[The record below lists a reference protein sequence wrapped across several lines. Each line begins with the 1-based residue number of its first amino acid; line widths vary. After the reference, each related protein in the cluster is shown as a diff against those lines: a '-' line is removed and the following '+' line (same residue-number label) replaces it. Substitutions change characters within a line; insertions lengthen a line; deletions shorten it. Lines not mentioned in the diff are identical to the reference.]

1 MGQRVTCPDCVRS
14 LLIAALIHAV
24 ASHSVRQGR
33 LKQWLRRA
41 ERGLLVVWLFFV
53 ASWVN
58 AFLFPTP
65 PNKIDAARHQLEVI
79 EDAVNEYQANNGR
92 LPHCLEDLLRPDPAR
107 GGEPYFT
114 DESALIDPWGNSY
127 LFEIIAPQ
135 QPRLGFITPNGHL
148 ITNR

>member
-1 MGQRVTCPDCVRS
+1 MGKCITDSSCDRELP
-14 LLIAALIHAV
+14 IAALIQAV
-24 ASHSVRQGR
+24 ASRSVRRGR
-33 LKQWLRRA
+33 LKLWLQRA

-53 ASWVN
+53 SSWVN

-79 EDAVNEYQANNGR
+79 EDAINEYLSNNGC
-92 LPHCLEDLLRPDPAR
+92 LPRGLADLLGPDPAR

-127 LFEIIAPQ
+127 LYEASDPQ
-135 QPRLGFITPNGHL
+135 RPKLGFITPNGHL